1 MSIFGQESIKQAYGT
16 GKGGVVIRAVAEIEE
31 DKKGNQA
38 IVITEIPYQVNRATL
53 VDKIADI
60 LTKQRVVNERNIKSI
75 HKAEDFVRESV
86 KNLKAAQAEL
96 YRANT
101 EEKG

>member
-1 MSIFGQESIKQAYGT
+1 MRNVCDCPRRLAGEASLTAKVIKSSGMMT
-16 GKGGVVIRAVAEIEE
+16 HKEIDELKSLT
-31 DKKGNQA
+31 DQ
-38 IVITEIPYQVNRATL
+38 
-53 VDKIADI
+53 IADV

-96 YRANT
+96 YKANT

>member
-1 MSIFGQESIKQAYGT
+1 MRNVCDCPRRLVGEPSLTAKVIKSSGMMT
-16 GKGGVVIRAVAEIEE
+16 HKEIDELKSLT
-31 DKKGNQA
+31 DQ
-38 IVITEIPYQVNRATL
+38 
-53 VDKIADI
+53 IADV

-96 YRANT
+96 YKANT

>member
-1 MSIFGQESIKQAYGT
+1 MRNVCDCPRRLVGEASLTAKVIKSSGMMT
-16 GKGGVVIRAVAEIEE
+16 HKEIDELKSLT
-31 DKKGNQA
+31 DQ
-38 IVITEIPYQVNRATL
+38 
-53 VDKIADI
+53 IADV
-60 LTKQRVVNERNIKSI
+60 LTKQRIVNERNIKSI

-96 YRANT
+96 YKANT